1 MRRSLGGSEHS
12 DTAKNLANIT
22 ILQSAETPILY
33 VMLKANNMEMRMK
46 NLLLNISCNSQS
58 QPVQKQKEGLKK
70 GEGLGGKF
78 LI

>member
-1 MRRSLGGSEHS
+1 MILQ
-12 DTAKNLANIT
+12 KKLATIT
-22 ILQSAETPILY
+22 ILQSAEKPILY

-58 QPVQKQKEGLKK
+58 QPVQKQKETVEGLKK